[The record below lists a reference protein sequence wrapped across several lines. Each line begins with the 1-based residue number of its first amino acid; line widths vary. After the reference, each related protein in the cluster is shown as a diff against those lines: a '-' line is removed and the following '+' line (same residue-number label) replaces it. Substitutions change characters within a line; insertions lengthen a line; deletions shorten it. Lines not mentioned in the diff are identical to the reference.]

1 MTGIVHDIDVVLRR
15 GGFERHV
22 RLQSASRVV
31 AVVGASGSGKTSLLH
46 AVAGLVTPLE
56 GRVEIAG
63 ETLFDSSRRIDVPAH
78 RRRIGYVFQDGRLFP
93 HLDVRANLLYGA
105 RQSPSNAATRFDD
118 VVELLALAPLLAR
131 RSNGLSGGEVQRIAL
146 GRALLAQPRLL
157 LLDEPLS
164 MLDADRRDE
173 LLPYLQRVRD
183 ESGLPM
189 IYVSHVPAEVARIA
203 QDVHRID
210 AD

>member
-1 MTGIVHDIDVVLRR
+1 MHRIDVRLRR
-15 GGFERHV
+15 GGFERRIRV
-22 RLQSASRVV
+22 ESASRVV

-46 AVAGLVTPLE
+46 AAAGLVRPVE
-56 GRVEIAG
+56 GRIEIAG
-63 ETLFDSSRRIDVPAH
+63 DVLFDSAHRIDVPAH

-93 HLDVRANLLYGA
+93 HLAVRANLLYGA
-105 RQSPSNAATRFDD
+105 AHAPRPTGTHFDD
-118 VVELLALAPLLAR
+118 VVELLALEPLLAR
-131 RSNGLSGGEVQRIAL
+131 RTAGLSGGEIQRIAL

-164 MLDADRRDE
+164 MLDPDRRDE

-210 AD
+210 AI